1 MKKFCQKQMRKLL
14 LSRMK
19 ILSVTNLY
27 LKMLNILVIKT
38 DLPLPPAVQIE
49 MKMEKVKN
57 EEKGW

>member
-1 MKKFCQKQMRKLL
+1 
-14 LSRMK
+14 MK

>member
-57 EEKGW
+57 EEKGR